1 MYLRESLSN
10 YIEDNDICEAICLK
24 LEREDYENETEFID
38 ELDEEEVNYLNVVLE
53 KEINYAESAE
63 DEVRVNKLN
72 EVYQLLF

>member
-10 YIEDNDICEAICLK
+10 YIEDNGICEVICLK
-24 LEREDYENETEFID
+24 LERKDYENQTEFID
-38 ELDEEEVNYLNVVLE
+38 ELDEEEVDYLNVVLE

-72 EVYQLLF
+72 EIYQLLF